1 MKKYDKGKQ
10 PLYSRKGLFDTM
22 RKKSHLSLASYLMKS
37 EGMEVLATHKKAFYW
52 GNILPD
58 CIPSFITRRHT
69 IDETFVYMKKEL
81 TLLIEDYNYN
91 QGITGY
97 FCRHL
102 GVLLHY
108 VADFFTYPHNSFYPG
123 TLKDHCNYEKDMKFY
138 MRDYVKTEDA
148 KRYRSINAVTKTVE
162 DICCFIKESHI
173 RYANEKHSVPGDC
186 NFIVS
191 ICHRIVDFILNL
203 AEHKNAVFVKTS
215 CA

>member
-1 MKKYDKGKQ
+1 
-10 PLYSRKGLFDTM
+10 M

-58 CIPSFITRRHT
+58 CVPSFITRRHT
-69 IDETFVYMKKEL
+69 IDETFEYMRKEL

-123 TLKDHCNYEKDMKFY
+123 TLKDHCSYEKDMKFY
-138 MRDYVKTEDA
+138 MRAYVKTDDA
-148 KRYRSINAVTKTVE
+148 KRCRNMDFDAKTVE
-162 DICCFIKESHI
+162 DVCHFIRESHAH
-173 RYANEKHSVPGDC
+173 YAKEQHNVSRDC
-186 NFIVS
+186 NIIVS
-191 ICHRIVDFILNL
+191 ICHRIADFILNL
-203 AEHKNAVFVKTS
+203 AEHKNSVYFKTS
-215 CA
+215 HA